1 MRLPGRLC
9 WTTLGDLLGALYRER
24 ATGVLELI
32 EATGGAAGRVHRVHF
47 DEGLV
52 ESVET
57 PLGALRLGELLKR
70 EGFLGAEAER
80 RLLRA
85 LAADP
90 GRRSGEVLVQEGLVT
105 TTALRAA
112 LRRQLRTRLEAL
124 FSLGDAFVRF
134 RIARPR
140 SYTPQSAQ
148 ALSPREFL
156 YGRARRRDRQQG
168 PRAAQRGASPAPAR
182 VVDPRRAALDVLGLG
197 EGADRRDV
205 QRAFRKLAASV
216 HPDRHPS
223 ASAEQRAELMRR
235 FAELSAAYHA
245 LVA

>member
-1 MRLPGRLC
+1 MRLPGRLSS
-9 WTTLGDLLGALYRER
+9 TTLGDVLGALYRER

-32 EATGGAAGRVHRVHF
+32 EAAGGAAGRVHRIHV

-52 ESVET
+52 DRVET

-70 EGFLGAEAER
+70 EGFLGEDAQR
-80 RLLRA
+80 RLLRG

-90 GRRSGEVLVQEGLVT
+90 GRRSGEILVQEGLVT
-105 TTALRAA
+105 TTALRTA

-140 SYTPQSAQ
+140 SFTPQTGQ

-156 YGRARRRDRQQG
+156 YGRPRRRDRE
-168 PRAAQRGASPAPAR
+168 PRARPQRSASPPPAR
-182 VVDPRRAALDVLGLG
+182 AVDPRREALNRLGLG

-216 HPDRHPS
+216 HPDRHPT

>member
-1 MRLPGRLC
+1 MRLPGRLSS
-9 WTTLGDLLGALYRER
+9 TTLGDLLGALYRER

-32 EATGGAAGRVHRVHF
+32 EAVGAAAGRVHRVHL
-47 DEGLV
+47 DEGMV
-52 ESVET
+52 DHVET
-57 PLGALRLGELLKR
+57 PLGALRLGELLRR
-70 EGFLGAEAER
+70 EGFLGEQAQR
-80 RLLRA
+80 RLIRG

-90 GRRSGEVLVQEGLVT
+90 NRKSGEVLMEERLVT
-105 TTALRAA
+105 PTALRAA

-134 RIARPR
+134 RTARPR
-140 SYTPQSAQ
+140 SYTPERAE

-156 YGRARRRDRQQG
+156 YGRARRRDRASR
-168 PRAAQRGASPAPAR
+168 PRANSVAPPPKDDR
-182 VVDPRRAALDVLGLG
+182 VRALGVLGLG
-197 EGADRRDV
+197 ADADRRAV
-205 QRAFRKLAASV
+205 QCAFRKLAASV

-223 ASAEQRAELMRR
+223 ASAEERALLLRR

>member
-32 EATGGAAGRVHRVHF
+32 EATGGAAGRVHRVHL

-52 ESVET
+52 ENVET
-57 PLGALRLGELLKR
+57 PLGALRLGELLRR
-70 EGFLGAEAER
+70 EGFLGEDAQR
-80 RLLRA
+80 RFIRS

-90 GRRSGEVLVQEGLVT
+90 KRRAGEVLLEERLVT

-156 YGRARRRDRQQG
+156 YGRARRRDRE
-168 PRAAQRGASPAPAR
+168 PRPRPRSERPPPR
-182 VVDPRRAALDVLGLG
+182 PSVDPRRQALDLLGLG
-197 EGADRRDV
+197 ESADRRDV

-216 HPDRHPS
+216 HPDRHPT
-223 ASAEQRAELMRR
+223 ASAEERAELMRR